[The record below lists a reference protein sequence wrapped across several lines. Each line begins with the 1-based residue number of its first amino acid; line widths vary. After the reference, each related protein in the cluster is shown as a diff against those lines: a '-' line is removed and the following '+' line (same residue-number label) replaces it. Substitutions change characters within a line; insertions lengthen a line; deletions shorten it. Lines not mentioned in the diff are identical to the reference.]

1 MAEYSFDDT
10 YTLPVKEPLAM
21 QTKNVS
27 VYYGKQE
34 TPSLHQ
40 VSMDFAENKITA
52 LIGPS
57 GSGKSTYLRC
67 LNRMNDEL
75 GRIDGEILYRGIN
88 LNSPQV
94 NVYETRREI
103 GMVFQHPNPFA
114 KSIRENITFSP
125 KLYGIKD
132 QQKLDQM
139 VEESLKSVALWDE
152 VKDSLDRGAL
162 SLSGGQQQRLCIA
175 RSLAMD
181 PKIILMDEPAS
192 ALDPISTSKLE
203 ETMQTLK
210 KDHTIIIVTHNM
222 QQAARCSDYCAFFYL
237 GHVLEFNS
245 TKDIFSNPK
254 IKATND
260 YVSGNFG

>member
-1 MAEYSFDDT
+1 MMEITEKYIKKIET
-10 YTLPVKEPLAM
+10 PVALRTQDLA
-21 QTKNVS
+21 
-27 VYYGKQE
+27 VYYGDKKA
-34 TPSLHQ
+34 
-40 VSMDFAENKITA
+40 FAEGTIEFPQHQITA

-103 GMVFQHPNPFA
+103 SMVFQHPNPFA
-114 KSIRENITFSP
+114 KSIRENITFAP

-152 VKDSLDRGAL
+152 VKDSLDRSAL

-175 RSLAMD
+175 RSLAMN

-203 ETMQTLK
+203 ETMQALK

>member
-1 MAEYSFDDT
+1 MAEYSFEDT

-114 KSIRENITFSP
+114 KSIAENITFAP

-139 VEESLKSVALWDE
+139 VEESLKAW
-152 VKDSLDRGAL
+152 
-162 SLSGGQQQRLCIA
+162 LSGMRSKIRLI
-175 RSLAMD
+175 
-181 PKIILMDEPAS
+181 
-192 ALDPISTSKLE
+192 
-203 ETMQTLK
+203 
-210 KDHTIIIVTHNM
+210 
-222 QQAARCSDYCAFFYL
+222 AARFPFL
-237 GHVLEFNS
+237 V
-245 TKDIFSNPK
+245 
-254 IKATND
+254 
-260 YVSGNFG
+260 VSSSGFALPAHWPWILKSF

>member
-1 MAEYSFDDT
+1 MAEYSFEDT

-114 KSIRENITFSP
+114 KSIRGKTSP
-125 KLYGIKD
+125 LRPSF
-132 QQKLDQM
+132 M
-139 VEESLKSVALWDE
+139 
-152 VKDSLDRGAL
+152 
-162 SLSGGQQQRLCIA
+162 
-175 RSLAMD
+175 
-181 PKIILMDEPAS
+181 AS
-192 ALDPISTSKLE
+192 KTSKSLIRWW
-203 ETMQTLK
+203 K
-210 KDHTIIIVTHNM
+210 N
-222 QQAARCSDYCAFFYL
+222 R
-237 GHVLEFNS
+237 
-245 TKDIFSNPK
+245 
-254 IKATND
+254 
-260 YVSGNFG
+260 